1 MHYSQCPGLIFRA
14 AKWKL
19 RHYLMLRA
27 TFVVMAAS
35 MLALWGWSL
44 VPPIENWNNP
54 NEDGFSYVPAF
65 YATIVCLPTGL
76 FLLAGAIAGR
86 GRHLERAHSALLVSA
101 ATLFIVVAFLIFQ
114 YIADSMPVLGLS

>member
-1 MHYSQCPGLIFRA
+1 LIFSG
-14 AKWKL
+14 AKMEITAL
-19 RHYLMLRA
+19 SMMRV

-54 NEDGFSYVPAF
+54 NEDGFSYVPVF

-114 YIADSMPVLGLS
+114 YVADSMPGLGLS